1 MGLSQGPGATFP
13 EIVKPQPSL
22 GFPEPR
28 LGEGSSAAGGGG
40 TSPGT
45 TVAGR
50 APEWWL
56 YELWQLALP
65 A

>member
-28 LGEGSSAAGGGG
+28 LGEGSSAAEGGGHI
-40 TSPGT
+40 S
-45 TVAGR
+45 R
-50 APEWWL
+50 H
-56 YELWQLALP
+56 YCSWQSA
-65 A
+65 

>member
-28 LGEGSSAAGGGG
+28 LGEGSSAADGGG
-40 TSPGT
+40 
-45 TVAGR
+45 AH
-50 APEWWL
+50 L
-56 YELWQLALP
+56 QALL
-65 A
+65 